1 MRKFKVRFKVQRVS
15 TVTGGVIEE
24 VTIVEKMDAQNV
36 VDAYRKAKELADERT
51 RKAKHEEK
59 AIKGNYAEIW
69 KLKAIEM
76 I

>member
-24 VTIVEKMDAQNV
+24 VTIVEKIDASNV
-36 VDAYRKAKELADERT
+36 VDAYRKAKELANERT
-51 RKAKHEEK
+51 KATKHEQK